1 MKKYNF
7 SAGPS
12 TLPEEVRQQA
22 AQAVLDLNN
31 SGLSLIEISHRSKD
45 FIAIMDEARALVK
58 KLMNLDDDHEVLF
71 LQGGASLQ
79 FLMVPYNLMKINSKA
94 AYIDS
99 GNFAS
104 AAIKEGKKVGTVE
117 VIASSKEDKYTY
129 VPKNYEIPTDVDYL
143 HITSNNTV
151 YGTQMKSF
159 PKTSVPIA
167 CDMSSDI
174 LSREIDFN
182 KFAVIYAGAQKN
194 LGPAGATLVIV
205 NKTLLGNTGRDLPT
219 YLDYQVHIAKESM
232 ANTPPVFS
240 VYTTLLNLRWLEK
253 QGGVSAIEKANRAK
267 AELLYG
273 EIDRNPLFRG
283 VCEKDD
289 RSLMN
294 VCFFLNDEEKYKAKF
309 DQMWKESNIVG
320 IGGYRTVGGY
330 RASIYN
336 AMPLEG
342 VQVLVDVMKELERK
356 A

>member
-1 MKKYNF
+1 MKKFNF

-12 TLPEEVRQQA
+12 TLPEEVLQQA

-45 FIAIMDEARALVK
+45 FIAIMDEAIALTK
-58 KLMNLDDDHEVLF
+58 KLMKLDENHEVLF

-79 FLMVPYNLMKINSKA
+79 FAMVPYNLMKVNSKA
-94 AYIDS
+94 AYVDS

-104 AAIKEGKKVGTVE
+104 AAIKEGKKIGNVE
-117 VIASSKEDKYTY
+117 IIASSKDDKYTY
-129 VPKNYEIPTDVDYL
+129 IPKDYVIPTDVDYL
-143 HITSNNTV
+143 HLTSNNTV
-151 YGTQMKSF
+151 YGTQIKTF
-159 PKTSVPIA
+159 PNTEVPIA
-167 CDMSSDI
+167 CDMSSDV

-182 KFAVIYAGAQKN
+182 KFGVIYAGAQKN
-194 LGPAGATLVIV
+194 IGPAGVTLVVV
-205 NKTLLGNTGRDLPT
+205 NKTLLGNTGRELPS

-253 QGGVSAIEKANRAK
+253 QGGVAGIEKKNKIK
-267 AELLYG
+267 AELLYN
-273 EIDRNPLFRG
+273 EVDRNPLFRG
-283 VCEKDD
+283 VCVEED

-294 VCFFLNDEEKYKAKF
+294 VCFFLNDEEKYKARF
-309 DQMWKESNIVG
+309 DQMWKEANIVG

-336 AMPLEG
+336 AMPIEG
-342 VQVLVDVMKELERK
+342 IQTLVDVMKELERT

>member
-12 TLPEEVRQQA
+12 TLPEEVLQQA
-22 AQAVLDLNN
+22 AQAVLNLDN

-45 FIAIMDEARALVK
+45 FIAIMDEAIALAK
-58 KLMNLDDDHEVLF
+58 KLMKLDENHEVLY

-79 FLMVPYNLMKINSKA
+79 FSMVPYNLMKVNSKA
-94 AYIDS
+94 AYVDS

-104 AAIKEGKKVGTVE
+104 TAIKEAKKIGNIE
-117 VIASSKEDKYTY
+117 VIASSKEDKYAFI
-129 VPKNYEIPTDVDYL
+129 PKNYEIPTDVDYL
-143 HITSNNTV
+143 HLTSNNTV
-151 YGTQMKSF
+151 YGTQLKTF
-159 PKTSVPIA
+159 PEAKVPIA

-174 LSREIDFN
+174 LSREVDFN
-182 KFAVIYAGAQKN
+182 KFGVIYAGAQKN
-194 LGPAGATLVIV
+194 IGPAGVTLVV
-205 NKTLLGNTGRDLPT
+205 VDKTLLGKTGRDLPS
-219 YLDYQVHIAKESM
+219 YLDYQVHMSKESM

-253 QGGVSAIEKANRAK
+253 QGGVAGIEKKNKAK
-267 AELLYG
+267 AELLYN

-283 VCEKDD
+283 VCVEED

-309 DQMWKESNIVG
+309 DQMWKEANIVG

-336 AMPLEG
+336 AMPIEG
-342 VQVLVDVMKELERK
+342 VQTLVDVMKELERT

>member
-12 TLPEEVRQQA
+12 TLPEEVIQQA
-22 AQAVLDLNN
+22 AQAVLDFNN
-31 SGLSLIEISHRSKD
+31 NGTSLIEISHRSKD
-45 FIAIMDEARALVK
+45 FIAIMDEARSLAK
-58 KLMNLDDDHEVLF
+58 KLMKLDDHHEVLY

-79 FLMVPYNLMKINSKA
+79 FTMIPYNLLKSKA

-104 AAIKEGKKVGTVE
+104 VAIKEAEKIGKIE
-117 VIASSKEDKYTY
+117 VLASSKQDKYTY
-129 VPKNYEIPTDVDYL
+129 IPKGYTIPSDVDYL

-151 YGTQMKSF
+151 YGTEIKTF
-159 PKTSVPIA
+159 PETDVPIV

-174 LSREIDFN
+174 LSRSIDYN
-182 KFAVIYAGAQKN
+182 KFAISYAGAQKN
-194 LGPAGATLVIV
+194 LGPAGVTMVV
-205 NKTLLGNTGRDLPT
+205 VDKRYLGKTGRNLPS
-219 YLDYQVHIAKESM
+219 YLDYEVHIAKESM
-232 ANTPPVFS
+232 ANTPPVFA

-253 QGGVSAIEKANRAK
+253 QGGTEGIEKKNKVK
-267 AELLYG
+267 AQLLYN

-283 VCEKDD
+283 VCEKED

-309 DQMWKESNIVG
+309 DQMWKDANIVG
-320 IGGYRTVGGY
+320 VGGYRTVGGY

-342 VQVLVDVMKELERK
+342 VQALVNVMKELEK
-356 A
+356 TA

>member
-12 TLPEEVRQQA
+12 TLPEEVLQQA

-31 SGLSLIEISHRSKD
+31 SGTSLIEISHRSKD
-45 FIAIMDEARALVK
+45 FIAIMDEARALAK
-58 KLMNLDDDHEVLF
+58 KLMKLDDDHEVLF

-79 FLMVPYNLMKINSKA
+79 FAMAPYNLLNDNSKA
-94 AYIDS
+94 VYVDS

-104 AAIKEGKKVGTVE
+104 AAIKEAKKIGAIE
-117 VIASSKEDKYTY
+117 VIASSKENNYTQI
-129 VPKNYEIPTDVDYL
+129 PKGYTIPEDAAYL

-159 PKTSVPIA
+159 PETSVPVV

-174 LSREIDFN
+174 LSRDIDYNQFGI
-182 KFAVIYAGAQKN
+182 IYAGAQKN
-194 LGPAGATLVIV
+194 LGPAGVTVVVV
-205 NKTLLGNTGRDLPT
+205 NKNLLGKSGRELPSS
-219 YLDYQVHIAKESM
+219 LDYQVHIAKESM
-232 ANTPPVFS
+232 ANTPPVFA
-240 VYTTLLNLRWLEK
+240 VYATLLNLRWLEK
-253 QGGVSAIEKANRAK
+253 QGGTAGIEKRNIEKAA
-267 AELLYG
+267 LLYN

-283 VCEKDD
+283 VCVEED

-309 DQMWKESNIVG
+309 DQMWKDANIIGV
-320 IGGYRTVGGY
+320 GGYRTVGGY

-336 AMPLEG
+336 AMPVEG
-342 VQVLVDVMKELERK
+342 VEALVNVMKELERT

>member
-12 TLPEEVRQQA
+12 TLPEEVLQQA
-22 AQAVLDLNN
+22 AQAVVNLNN
-31 SGLSLIEISHRSKD
+31 SGTSLIEISHRSKD

-58 KLMNLDDDHEVLF
+58 KLMNLDEDHEVLF

-79 FLMVPYNLMKINSKA
+79 FLMVPYNLLKINSKA
-94 AYIDS
+94 AYVDS

-129 VPKNYEIPTDVDYL
+129 IPKNYEIPSDVDYL
-143 HITSNNTV
+143 HLTSNNTV
-151 YGTQMKSF
+151 YGTQIKSF
-159 PKTSVPIA
+159 PNTTVPVA

-174 LSREIDFN
+174 LSRELDFN

-194 LGPAGATLVIV
+194 LGPAGTALVIV
-205 NKTLLGNTGRDLPT
+205 NKTLLGNTGREIPS

-232 ANTPPVFS
+232 SNTPPVFS
-240 VYTTLLNLRWLEK
+240 VYTTLLNLRWLDK
-253 QGGVSAIEKANRAK
+253 QGGAAGIEKLNKAK
-267 AELLYG
+267 AELLYN

-283 VCEKDD
+283 VCEKED

-309 DQMWKESNIVG
+309 DQMWKDANIIG

-336 AMPLEG
+336 AMPIEG
-342 VQVLVDVMKELERK
+342 VKTLVDVMKELERT